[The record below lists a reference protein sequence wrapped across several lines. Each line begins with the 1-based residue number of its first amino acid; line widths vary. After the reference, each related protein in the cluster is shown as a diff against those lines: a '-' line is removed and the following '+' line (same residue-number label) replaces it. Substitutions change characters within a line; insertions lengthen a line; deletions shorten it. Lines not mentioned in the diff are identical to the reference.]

1 LSLPLK
7 RTQVGIAATLMATTP
22 ILVIPLV
29 VLSQGYRPTVRALLG
44 TSAAGLGVALLF
56 SH

>member
-1 LSLPLK
+1 
-7 RTQVGIAATLMATTP
+7 MATTP

-44 TSAAGLGVALLF
+44 TSAAVLGVALLF
-56 SH
+56 SD